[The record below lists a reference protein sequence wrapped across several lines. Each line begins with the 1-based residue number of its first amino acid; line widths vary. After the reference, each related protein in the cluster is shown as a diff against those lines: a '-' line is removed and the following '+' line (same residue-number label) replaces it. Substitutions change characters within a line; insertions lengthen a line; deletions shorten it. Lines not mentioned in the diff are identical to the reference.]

1 MDKLNLI
8 VDIRFNL
15 SIFCACVCV
24 CVCVCVCD
32 IVSVEMDESEPSMKT
47 VSDVSESTLI
57 YNN

>member
-15 SIFCACVCV
+15 SIFCACVCL
-24 CVCVCVCD
+24 CVCD